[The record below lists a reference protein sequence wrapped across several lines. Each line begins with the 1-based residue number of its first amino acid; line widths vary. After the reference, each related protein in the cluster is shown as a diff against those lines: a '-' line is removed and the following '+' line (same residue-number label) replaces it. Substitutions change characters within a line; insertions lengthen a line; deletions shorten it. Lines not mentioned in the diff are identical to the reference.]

1 MLENIKCQVCIREKI
16 MERLNNILEE
26 QLTESLDQIIISNP
40 RRAALAQKI
49 KIRPVLLKE
58 QLNFQ
63 VTEYKGKQVFHE
75 NLEKGALIA
84 YILDQMNS
92 FFGQMEL
99 NSASKTVHVLVSK
112 KGTVTI
118 KQKVQKNE
126 VKPKELSHNRKKR
139 YILEEGTAIP
149 FLVDLGVQ
157 TKEGKIVNSRYDKFR
172 QINRFLEFI
181 QDIVEALPK
190 GRELTIVDFGCG
202 KSYLIFTIFK
212 NYLLEQGVDE
222 NHIISIE
229 LDQRKDKKYRNPDTI
244 LDFIESSIVDEEQ
257 YYVLLDEVQLLEEFE
272 EVLNS
277 LLHIKN
283 VDVYVTGSN
292 SKFLS
297 KDVITEFRGRG
308 DEIHIY
314 PLTFKEFMQV
324 YEGDIYHGWAEY
336 VIYGGLP
343 LTVTMKTEEQKVN
356 YLTKLF
362 DETYLID
369 IIERHHIEKSQELE
383 DLVNILASVIGS
395 LTNVPKIEATFKSVV
410 QSNIS
415 GNTIRQYI
423 EYLEDAFVIN
433 KANRY
438 NVKGRKYIGTPLK
451 YYFEDVG
458 LRNARLGFRQIEE
471 THIMENIVYNELRSR
486 GYSVDVGVVEK
497 RGVNQEGK
505 MERIYLEI
513 DFIANLGSKRYYIQ
527 SAFSLPTEEKR
538 LQEKASL
545 INVNDSFKKIILVK
559 DVMNVTRDEDG
570 ITTMSIYDFLL
581 KENSLE
587 L

>member
-1 MLENIKCQVCIREKI
+1 
-16 MERLNNILEE
+16 
-26 QLTESLDQIIISNP
+26 
-40 RRAALAQKI
+40 
-49 KIRPVLLKE
+49 
-58 QLNFQ
+58 
-63 VTEYKGKQVFHE
+63 
-75 NLEKGALIA
+75 
-84 YILDQMNS
+84 MN
-92 FFGQMEL
+92 
-99 NSASKTVHVLVSK
+99 
-112 KGTVTI
+112 
-118 KQKVQKNE
+118 
-126 VKPKELSHNRKKR
+126 
-139 YILEEGTAIP
+139 
-149 FLVDLGVQ
+149 
-157 TKEGKIVNSRYDKFR
+157 
-172 QINRFLEFI
+172 INRDKYLNDLI
-181 QDIVEALPK
+181 NRMHNGMIKVVT
-190 GRELTIVDFGCG
+190 GIRRCG
-202 KSYLIFTIFK
+202 KSYLIFTIFR
-212 NYLLEQGVDE
+212 NYLLNQGIDE
-222 NHIISIE
+222 SHIICIE
-229 LDQRKDKKYRNPDTI
+229 LDQRKDRKYRNPDAI
-244 LDFIESSIVDEEQ
+244 LDFIESSIVDDEQ

-324 YEGDIYHGWAEY
+324 YEGDVYHGWAEY

-343 LTVTMKTEEQKVN
+343 LTVTMKTEEQKIN
-356 YLTKLF
+356 YLTRLF
-362 DETYLID
+362 EETYLKD
-369 IIERHHIEKSQELE
+369 IIERHHIDKTQELE
-383 DLVNILASVIGS
+383 DLVNILASAIGS
-395 LTNVPKIEATFKSVV
+395 LTNVPKIEATFRSVM

-497 RGVNQEGK
+497 RGVNREGK
-505 MERIYLEI
+505 TERTYLEI
-513 DFIANLGSKRYYIQ
+513 DFIANLGSRRYYIQ
-527 SAFSLPTEEKR
+527 SAFSMPTEEKR
-538 LQEKASL
+538 MQEKASL

>member
-1 MLENIKCQVCIREKI
+1 
-16 MERLNNILEE
+16 
-26 QLTESLDQIIISNP
+26 
-40 RRAALAQKI
+40 
-49 KIRPVLLKE
+49 
-58 QLNFQ
+58 
-63 VTEYKGKQVFHE
+63 
-75 NLEKGALIA
+75 
-84 YILDQMNS
+84 MN
-92 FFGQMEL
+92 
-99 NSASKTVHVLVSK
+99 
-112 KGTVTI
+112 
-118 KQKVQKNE
+118 
-126 VKPKELSHNRKKR
+126 
-139 YILEEGTAIP
+139 
-149 FLVDLGVQ
+149 
-157 TKEGKIVNSRYDKFR
+157 
-172 QINRFLEFI
+172 INRDKYLNDLI
-181 QDIVEALPK
+181 NRMHNGMIKVVT
-190 GRELTIVDFGCG
+190 GIRRCG

-222 NHIISIE
+222 KHIISIE

-244 LDFIESSIVDEEQ
+244 LDFIESSITDEEQ

-324 YEGDIYHGWAEY
+324 YEGDVYHGWAEY

-343 LTVTMKTEEQKVN
+343 LTVTMKTEEQKIN

-362 DETYLID
+362 EETYLID
-369 IIERHHIEKSQELE
+369 IIERHRIDKTQELE
-383 DLVNILASVIGS
+383 DLVNILASAIGS
-395 LTNVPKIEATFKSVV
+395 LTNVPKIEATFRSVV

-497 RGVNQEGK
+497 RGVNSEGK
-505 MERIYLEI
+505 TERTYLEI

-527 SAFSLPTEEKR
+527 SAFSMPTEEKR

-545 INVNDSFKKIILVK
+545 VNVNDSFKKIILVK

>member
-1 MLENIKCQVCIREKI
+1 MDIKRDK
-16 MERLNNILEE
+16 
-26 QLTESLDQIIISNP
+26 
-40 RRAALAQKI
+40 
-49 KIRPVLLKE
+49 
-58 QLNFQ
+58 
-63 VTEYKGKQVFHE
+63 Y
-75 NLEKGALIA
+75 
-84 YILDQMNS
+84 
-92 FFGQMEL
+92 
-99 NSASKTVHVLVSK
+99 
-112 KGTVTI
+112 
-118 KQKVQKNE
+118 
-126 VKPKELSHNRKKR
+126 LS
-139 YILEEGTAIP
+139 
-149 FLVDLGVQ
+149 DL
-157 TKEGKIVNSRYDKFR
+157 
-172 QINRFLEFI
+172 INRMNNGMI
-181 QDIVEALPK
+181 KVVTGI
-190 GRELTIVDFGCG
+190 RRCG

-212 NYLLEQGVDE
+212 NYLKEQGADE
-222 NHIISIE
+222 AHIVTIE
-229 LDQRKDKKYRNPDTI
+229 LDQRKDKKYRDPDVI
-244 LDFIESSIVDEEQ
+244 LEYIESRIIDDEQ
-257 YYVLLDEVQLLEEFE
+257 YYILLDEVQLLNEFE

-283 VDVYVTGSN
+283 VDIYVTGSN

-314 PLTFKEFMQV
+314 PLTFKEFMQA
-324 YEGDIYHGWAEY
+324 YEGDIYRGWAEY
-336 VIYGGLP
+336 VVYGGLP
-343 LTVTMKTEEQKVN
+343 LTVTMKTEEQKIN

-362 DETYLID
+362 EETYLKD

-383 DLVNILASVIGS
+383 DLVNVLASAIGS
-395 LTNVPKIEATFKSVV
+395 LTNVPKIEATFRSVI

-415 GNTIRQYI
+415 ANTIRQYI

-471 THIMENIVYNELRSR
+471 THIMENVIYNELRSR

-497 RGVNQEGK
+497 RGRNEEGK
-505 MERIYLEI
+505 EERTYLEI

-527 SAFSLPTEEKR
+527 SAFSMPTEEKR
-538 LQEKASL
+538 IQEKASL
-545 INVNDSFKKIILVK
+545 INIGDSFKKIIIVK
-559 DVMNVTRDEDG
+559 DVVNVTRDEDG